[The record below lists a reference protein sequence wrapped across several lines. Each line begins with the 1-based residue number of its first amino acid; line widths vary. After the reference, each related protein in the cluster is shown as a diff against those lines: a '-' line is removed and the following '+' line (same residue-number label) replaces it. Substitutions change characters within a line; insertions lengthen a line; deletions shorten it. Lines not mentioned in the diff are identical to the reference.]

1 MANTRYIALKPLN
14 PGRPV
19 EVLERDDKG
28 ALVGAWFGYWNFKK
42 GTVALYPNVAN
53 HNVNWPGGVIP
64 SGRQVI
70 SDRMVERKGNAPSPS
85 QQAAPPL
92 PEGEAYGRV
101 QNAETKSCE
110 ARGGVQQSI
119 KFY

>member
-1 MANTRYIALKPLN
+1 MSRYIALKPLD
-14 PGRPV
+14 PGKAV

-28 ALVGAWFGYWNFKK
+28 VLVGAWFGYWNFKK

-64 SGRQVI
+64 KGRRVI
-70 SDRMVERKGNAPSPS
+70 SDRMVSVRNSKLEIRNDISSVAAKAATPSL
-85 QQAAPPL
+85 QV
-92 PEGEAYGRV
+92 EG
-101 QNAETKSCE
+101 C
-110 ARGGVQQSI
+110 GGVQQTI

>member
-1 MANTRYIALKPLN
+1 MSRYIALKPLD
-14 PGRPV
+14 PGKAV

-28 ALVGAWFGYWNFKK
+28 VLVGAWFGYWNFKK

-64 SGRQVI
+64 KGRQVI
-70 SDRMVERKGNAPSPS
+70 SDRSVKRKDNAELTPPATAK
-85 QQAAPPL
+85 AAPPL
-92 PEGEAYGRV
+92 SEGEA
-101 QNAETKSCE
+101 N
-110 ARGGVQQSI
+110 GGVQQQM

>member
-1 MANTRYIALKPLN
+1 MEAVSKFIALKPLD
-14 PGRPV
+14 PGKAV

-64 SGRQVI
+64 KGRQVI
-70 SDRMVERKGNAPSPS
+70 SDRMVERKGNA
-85 QQAAPPL
+85 
-92 PEGEAYGRV
+92 ECRV
-101 QNAETKSCE
+101 QSAECRMQSAECKVQSAETKSCD

>member
-1 MANTRYIALKPLN
+1 MSRYIALKPLN
-14 PGRPV
+14 PGKAV

-28 ALVGAWFGYWNFKK
+28 VLVGAWFGYWNFKK

-64 SGRQVI
+64 KGRQVI
-70 SDRMVERKGNAPSPS
+70 SDRSVIRKENAECGVQKGTSSAAQSAPSS
-85 QQAAPPL
+85 LAG
-92 PEGEAYGRV
+92 EG
-101 QNAETKSCE
+101 NC
-110 ARGGVQQSI
+110 GVQQQM